1 MASESRVNEGKVVA
15 LTGATRGVGRAAA
28 KALAA
33 SGALLVVNGRGRL
46 NLESLCAEIE
56 ADGGRAIPV
65 VGSVAEEA
73 VAEEIVASCLAE
85 FGRIDTLINNAGIVR
100 DRTTLRMTV
109 EEFDEVIATN
119 LRGTWLCGREAARAM
134 RETGGHLINVISSV
148 AFHGSIGQSNY
159 AASKSGAAS
168 LTRSWSYE
176 LARYGIRANAVWPIA
191 DTEMTQVVL
200 EMAVKGAEQEGKPAP
215 SAAEVGLGDPAQI
228 AKVFVV
234 MAGDLAPDLN
244 AQIVTFNGHRLGLWT
259 HSVEAEVRERDSWA
273 VDELAAA
280 FAGADSMS
288 PQEMQAL
295 DLSPIPSP

>member
-1 MASESRVNEGKVVA
+1 MASESRVNEGEVVA
-15 LTGATRGVGRAAA
+15 LTGASRGVGRAAA

-33 SGALLVVNGRGRL
+33 SGALLVVNGRTRAD
-46 NLESLCAEIE
+46 LESLCAEIE

-65 VGSVAEEA
+65 VGSVAEEE
-73 VAEEIVASCLAE
+73 VAAEIVATCVAE

-100 DRTTLRMTV
+100 DRTTMRMTV
-109 EEFDEVIATN
+109 EEFDEVIAVN

-134 RETGGHLINVISSV
+134 RETGGHLINVISNV

-176 LARYGIRANAVWPIA
+176 LGRYGIRANAIWPIA

-200 EMAVKGAEQEGKPAP
+200 QGAVKRAEAEGSPVP
-215 SAAEVGLGDPAQI
+215 SAAEVGLGDPAEI

-234 MAGDLAPDLN
+234 MAGDLAADLN
-244 AQIVTFNGHRLGLWT
+244 AQVVTFNGHRLGLWT

-273 VDELAAA
+273 VDDLTAA
-280 FAGADSMS
+280 FNGTGAMGL
-288 PQEMQAL
+288 QEMYEPY
-295 DLSPIPSP
+295 LSPIPST